1 MVRFTISAT
10 PCSLALLLLWQ
21 QHTATD
27 GFSNRLATTARATEG
42 GSALFGYAAFQYE
55 ENDAIMQEQNG
66 GVVPTKPR
74 TPVQT
79 VPSAMSKITVTKP
92 SDDQHDANFHTVK
105 TVPSAIA
112 MSRIERGSAS
122 DDQHDANFHTIR
134 TVPSPVSDTRRPRKS
149 SGLEST
155 SRVTSSTANFCKKS
169 CTYER
174 GEHDPY
180 YE

>member
-79 VPSAMSKITVTKP
+79 VPSAMSKNTVTKP
-92 SDDQHDANFHTVK
+92 
-105 TVPSAIA
+105 
-112 MSRIERGSAS
+112 S

-155 SRVTSSTANFCKKS
+155 SRVTSSTSNFCKKS